1 MFKSLHPMFLFEVW
15 TCFGGAF
22 AFCGWMLWDLRKE
35 NRLAAAKKAEA
46 ERLRAVA
53 GEVSHG

>member
-1 MFKSLHPMFLFEVW
+1 MFKSLHPMFLFEIW

-35 NRLAAAKKAEA
+35 NRLAEQKKAEA
-46 ERLRAVA
+46 LQAEQGQAAHV
-53 GEVSHG
+53 